1 MLDQASLDELRLQV
15 EELRASGARMLAAAD
30 AERRRIERDLHD
42 GAQQHLVALAVNL
55 QLARQL
61 ADSDPDSAKTLL
73 DEIARDVREALEDV
87 RQLAQRVYP
96 PLLLDQGL
104 ADALRAAAV
113 DARIPTRVE
122 AEALERY
129 PPEIEATAYFC
140 CVEALQNAGARAT
153 VRAWSEPGALRFD
166 VIVDDANFEEWAKG
180 DLTSM
185 RDRLGALGGQLAVS
199 FEAGRGTCISGTIP
213 LPR

>member
-1 MLDQASLDELRLQV
+1 MLDQASLDELRLQI
-15 EELRASGARMLAAAD
+15 EELRASGARMLVAAD

-61 ADSDPDSAKTLL
+61 ADSDLDAAKTLL
-73 DEIARDVREALEDV
+73 EEIARDVRDALEDV
-87 RQLAQRVYP
+87 RRLAQRVYP

-104 ADALRAAAV
+104 ADALQAAAV

-122 AEALERY
+122 ADALERY
-129 PPEIEATAYFC
+129 SPEIEATAYFC

-153 VRAWSEPGALRFD
+153 VRAWSEQGALRYE
-166 VIVDDANFEEWAKG
+166 VTVDDADFAEWAKG
-180 DLTSM
+180 DLSSM
-185 RDRLGALGGQLAVS
+185 RDRLGALGGRLAVS
-199 FEAGRGTCISGTIP
+199 AEAGRGTCVSGTIP
-213 LPR
+213 LPQ